1 MLPGWDEGVSTSIAQ
16 AGAALPITA
25 GTKVFPEPEEE
36 LEASRT
42 QVAVITWQCL
52 DFV

>member
-1 MLPGWDEGVSTSIAQ
+1 MSTSIAQ

-25 GTKVFPEPEEE
+25 GTKVFPEPEKE